1 MTLNYKYL
9 SYAKNRKFKSP
20 SADFFLN
27 YSSKSAN
34 PIDFKCDNMSFKI
47 FNKAANFVMKTVKML
62 ENKFCFAIIS

>member
-20 SADFFLN
+20 VLIFFK
-27 YSSKSAN
+27 YSPKRAN
-34 PIDFKCDNMSFKI
+34 PIDFKSEDMSFKI
-47 FNKAANFVMKTVKML
+47 FNKVANFVMKTVKML